1 MDFFQTIWTTL
12 TTPNQMLINIFSI
25 PLTFIEA
32 IINML
37 LFTTILNIE
46 TTKKRKI
53 IYVTILSTLAIIT
66 NFFMPKLTGS
76 IFYMILVPVFVKI
89 VFNTNILKSIL
100 AEFIPT
106 IIIVLI
112 ETLVSKIFFNIFEI
126 SYESAAT
133 IPISRISI
141 ASTVY
146 FIMFLIYFFTKKSN
160 VFKKEFLDTLDKKSK
175 LLLVINF
182 VFALI
187 TMATQFYLIVFY
199 NSKLPSFIILL
210 SMLSLIAY
218 FVISIY
224 SLVRTTQFET
234 ASMNLEQ
241 SKMYNKTLVNL
252 NDSIRGFKHDF
263 QNIMQTI
270 GGYVQSK
277 DMKGL
282 TTYYSEIFEDCNKI
296 NNLNLL
302 SPDVV
307 NNPAI
312 YSLLTNK
319 YYKADS
325 LNIKINFEIF
335 LDLNSINM
343 KIYEFTRV
351 IGILLDNAIEAANT
365 CDKKEVN
372 LIIRK
377 DGKSP
382 RQLVI
387 IENTYSNKD
396 VNTDKIFEKG
406 YSSKTDNEKPHGLGL
421 YEVRQ
426 ILKRNTNL
434 NLFTTKNEEYFKQ
447 QLEIYMK

>member
-1 MDFFQTIWTTL
+1 MDFFQTIWTAL
-12 TTPNQMLINIFSI
+12 TTPNQILTNIIIMPFS
-25 PLTFIEA
+25 FIE
-32 IINML
+32 ITISML
-37 LFTTILNIE
+37 LFTTILNIS
-46 TTKKRKI
+46 TSKKNKLIYI
-53 IYVTILSTLAIIT
+53 ITLSIWTILSNILIPKPLGPVINMIIL
-66 NFFMPKLTGS
+66 P
-76 IFYMILVPVFVKI
+76 IVVKF
-89 VFNTNILKSIL
+89 VFNTTILKSIL

-106 IIIVLI
+106 VIIVLI
-112 ETLVSKIFFNIFEI
+112 ETLVSKIFFNIFDM
-126 SYESAAT
+126 SYEMAAS

-141 ASTVY
+141 ALTVY
-146 FIMFLIYFFTKKSN
+146 FIMFLIYLFSKKSSI
-160 VFKKEFLDTLDKKSK
+160 FKKEFLDTLDKKSK
-175 LLLVINF
+175 ILLIINF
-182 VFALI
+182 IFALVA
-187 TMATQFYLIVFY
+187 MATQFYLIVFY
-199 NSKLPSFIILL
+199 NAKLPSFIILF

-241 SKMYNKTLVNL
+241 SKMYNKTLINL

-282 TTYYSEIFEDCNKI
+282 TIYYSEIFDDCNKI

-335 LDLNSINM
+335 LDLNSISM

-406 YSSKTDNEKPHGLGL
+406 YTSKTDNEKPHGLGL